1 MNKIQLHVSSNLLF
15 IQVVNPNISRAL
27 RHPFFQW
34 KLKSDMARLYNN
46 CLIIKVVLI
55 LQITHPPAHQYAD
68 PISLHKK
75 YSRLSIIRNPRDYK
89 KNSNYR
95 DFELS
100 RGKKKILIIKSFYY
114 IFENMYE
121 LHKFYV

>member
-1 MNKIQLHVSSNLLF
+1 MYFKFLYMFKNIRLQLDEISSKVRSGKFTTIRNTTRWNGTIKMN
-15 IQVVNPNISRAL
+15 
-27 RHPFFQW
+27 
-34 KLKSDMARLYNN
+34 
-46 CLIIKVVLI
+46 
-55 LQITHPPAHQYAD
+55 
-68 PISLHKK
+68 

-100 RGKKKILIIKSFYY
+100 RSLNQQEEREKKRIIKSFYY

-121 LHKFYV
+121 PQVKIMKPTKTNKKITLY